1 MRPKIYPIPNPPT
14 LWGEAILRDK
24 RGRKEEREEEEGGE
38 REEEEGGER
47 EGEEGREREEELR
60 TVKYAFNEKSSLKKW
75 ILVTSRFSFKF
86 LYWLKRNLP

>member
-24 RGRKEEREEEEGGE
+24 RGRKEEEE
-38 REEEEGGER
+38 GER
-47 EGEEGREREEELR
+47 EGEEGRVREGEEGGEREEELR
-60 TVKYAFNEKSSLKKW
+60 TVKYAFNEKSSLKKR